1 MAEIK
6 VLSREDILKAED
18 RRIEVV
24 EVPEWGGS
32 VRVRS
37 MTGAE
42 RDQFEGEVLDIRR
55 GGVELKRANFRARLV
70 VRTVVGDDD
79 KPMFSPGDLEALG
92 AKSAAALDRVIAVAM
107 RLNGLEPGA
116 LEVAA
121 KN

>member
-1 MAEIK
+1 MADVK
-6 VLSREDILKAED
+6 ALSREDILKADD

-24 EVPEWGGS
+24 EVPEWGGT

-79 KPMFSPGDLEALG
+79 KPMFSPGDIEALG
-92 AKSAAALDRVIAVAM
+92 AKSAGALDRVIAVAM
-107 RLNGLEPGA
+107 RLNGLESGA
-116 LEVAA
+116 VEVAA

>member
-1 MAEIK
+1 MADVK
-6 VLSREDILKAED
+6 ALSREDILKAED

-92 AKSAAALDRVIAVAM
+92 AKSAAALDRVIAIAM

-116 LEVAA
+116 LEAAA

>member
-92 AKSAAALDRVIAVAM
+92 AKSAAALDRVIAIAM